1 MTPAQMAGRRRD
13 PPGCSGCSE
22 SVLFHGEPRQQRR
35 RYMDGSWRS
44 KISAIHYPRQGKLS
58 KETVRSDTSLLRKKA
73 SSGYDNVFSFF
84 SGDTCSF
91 SAMLLT

>member
-58 KETVRSDTSLLRKKA
+58 KETVRSDTSLLRKKPA
-73 SSGYDNVFSFF
+73 LAMIMSLVFFRVIRAPF
-84 SGDTCSF
+84 QPCC
-91 SAMLLT
+91 